1 MSETLISVV
10 ALLVVILVISLVIL
24 ARNKNLKQKLRLP
37 GGLAWDIETT
47 DDRSQ
52 GSKRARNTT
61 EAEAVSTTSGVDFG
75 QMNQFGGAIGD
86 IAGQDI
92 VETDGGS
99 SNQRMSH
106 SSSVQ
111 FGRENVFSE
120 QIGDVAG
127 RNIVKK
133 PKSTKPK
140 AGSDKN
146 TGS

>member
-10 ALLVVILVISLVIL
+10 ALLAVILVISLVIL

-37 GGLAWDIETT
+37 GGLTWDIETT

-52 GSKRARNTT
+52 GSKRAGNTT
-61 EAEAVSTTSGVDFG
+61 EAEAVSTISGVDFG
-75 QMNQFGGAIGD
+75 QRNQFGGPFGD

-92 VETDGGS
+92 VETDNRS
-99 SNQRMSH
+99 SNQTISH

-133 PKSTKPK
+133 PKSTKSK
-140 AGSDKN
+140 ADSDKN

>member
-1 MSETLISVV
+1 MSEALISIV

-24 ARNKNLKQKLRLP
+24 VRNKNLKQKLRLP
-37 GGLAWDIETT
+37 GGLSWDIETT

-52 GSKRARNTT
+52 ASKRSRNRT
-61 EAEAVSTTSGVDFG
+61 EAEAMSSTSGVDFG
-75 QMNQFGGAIGD
+75 QRNQFGGPIDD
-86 IAGQDI
+86 IAGRDI

-99 SNQRMSH
+99 SNQRISH

-127 RNIVKK
+127 RDIVKK
-133 PKSTKPK
+133 PGSIKPK